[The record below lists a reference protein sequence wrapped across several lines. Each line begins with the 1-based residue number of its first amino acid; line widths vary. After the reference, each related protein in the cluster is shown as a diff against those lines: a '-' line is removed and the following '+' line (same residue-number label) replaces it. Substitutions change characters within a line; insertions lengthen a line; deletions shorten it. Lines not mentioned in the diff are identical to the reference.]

1 MTPTTTRNMAM
12 LGIALCTDPYPN
24 PILVCDPRGSGKSSL
39 IRELAC
45 CRSKSSIAT
54 DLLELH
60 VDEEIDSK
68 TLLGLFTVSDI
79 PGEFTWKP
87 GPLTIAARTGKW
99 VLIED
104 VDSCPI
110 EIQAALV
117 SLLENRILPL
127 GNGRNEKYHANFLDN
142 QVFLNHQFHFLY

>member
-24 PILVCDPRGSGKSSL
+24 PILVCGPRGSGKSSL

-68 TLLGLFTVSDI
+68 TLRDYL
-79 PGEFTWKP
+79 
-87 GPLTIAARTGKW
+87 
-99 VLIED
+99 
-104 VDSCPI
+104 
-110 EIQAALV
+110 Q
-117 SLLENRILPL
+117 
-127 GNGRNEKYHANFLDN
+127 
-142 QVFLNHQFHFLY
+142 